1 MNFIY
6 YSVSILIAGLSL
18 YCHFE
23 MNSDVLWDLQ
33 KLFILV
39 SPIALF
45 ELEITSDVMFAC
57 YFTETLL
64 QLSLTLVSSMNFIH
78 YISILNA
85 GVKSVLPF

>member
-1 MNFIY
+1 
-6 YSVSILIAGLSL
+6 
-18 YCHFE
+18 
-23 MNSDVLWDLQ
+23 MNSDILWDLQ

-64 QLSLTLVSSMNFIH
+64 QLSLTLVSNMNFIH